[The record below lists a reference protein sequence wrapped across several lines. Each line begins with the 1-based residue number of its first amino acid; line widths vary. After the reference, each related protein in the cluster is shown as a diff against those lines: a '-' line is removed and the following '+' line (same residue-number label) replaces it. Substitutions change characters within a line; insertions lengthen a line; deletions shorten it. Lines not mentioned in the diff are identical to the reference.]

1 MSRFSCSRRG
11 AIGAGVAAV
20 LGASA
25 ARAVIA
31 PRYPFTLGVAS
42 GEPAP
47 DGVVLWTRLAPDP
60 LMPAGGMA
68 PASVPVQWEVSEDE
82 HFASVRSGTAL
93 AEPAWGHSVHVVV
106 AGLRPNRP
114 YWYRFIAGGETSPIG
129 RTRTSPAPG
138 VMVDRLRIAFA
149 SCQDYEVGYY
159 AGHAHIVADAPD
171 LVVFLGDYIYEGNS
185 TAANVLRRHPTPEP
199 VDLDGYRAR
208 YATYKSDLLL
218 QAAHQAAPWISTWD
232 DHEVVDNYANDLDK
246 RNGDRAALLRRRAA
260 AYQAFYEHTPLRPA
274 QRPVGPAMQL
284 YRTVDWGTLAQFQ
297 VIDDRQYRAPPPCQ
311 PEDSIARHLDAV
323 WLTPDCAERHD
334 PARSLLGDIQ
344 ETWLYG
350 KLAKTPARWNLL
362 AQQTL
367 MMPYTRIDPA
377 TPCAAPSVYNSDG
390 WEGYAGSRERLL
402 RQWRDART
410 PNPVVLSGDIHA
422 FVAADHV
429 DPDDPSRVIAAEF
442 VGGSM
447 TSGNHDAT
455 LREATARDP
464 NFRFAENRVRGYA
477 RADILP
483 DRCEMAFRG
492 VSNVRDPH
500 ATVTDIARFTLENGR
515 PGIRP
520 G

>member
-1 MSRFSCSRRG
+1 MA
-11 AIGAGVAAV
+11 AI

-25 ARAVIA
+25 ARAAIG
-31 PRYPFTLGVAS
+31 PRTPFTLGIAS
-42 GEPAP
+42 GEPAA
-47 DGVVLWTRLAPDP
+47 DGFVLWTRLAPDP
-60 LMPAGGMA
+60 LTPGGGMPPHA
-68 PASVPVQWEVSEDE
+68 VPVRWEVSEDE
-82 HFASVRSGTAL
+82 KFAKVRSGTVL
-93 AEPAWGHSVHVVV
+93 AEPHWGHSVHVVV

-114 YWYRFIAGGETSPIG
+114 YWYRFLVGGEISPVG
-129 RTRTSPAPG
+129 RTRTAPAAG
-138 VMVDRLRIAFA
+138 TMVDRLRIVFA

-159 AGHAHIVADAPD
+159 AGHRHIVADAPD
-171 LVVFLGDYIYEGNS
+171 LVVFLGDYIYEGNAS
-185 TAANVLRRHPTPEP
+185 EPSLLRRHPTPEP

-208 YATYKSDLLL
+208 YATYKSDPLL
-218 QAAHQAAPWISTWD
+218 QATHQAAPWISTWD

-246 RNGDRAALLRRRAA
+246 HNGDPAVLLRRRAA

-284 YRTVDWGTLAQFQ
+284 YRTVDWGALAQFQ

-311 PEDSIARHLDAV
+311 PDGSIERRLDAV

-334 PARSLLGDIQ
+334 PRRSLLGTTQ
-344 ETWLYG
+344 EQW
-350 KLAKTPARWNLL
+350 LAKRLRATRARWNLL

-377 TPCAAPSVYNSDG
+377 TPNAPPSVYNSDS
-390 WEGYAGSRERLL
+390 WEGYAGTREWLL

-410 PNPVVLSGDIHA
+410 PNPLVLSGDIHA
-422 FVAADHV
+422 FVAGDHV
-429 DPDDPSRVIAAEF
+429 DPDYPERIIASEF

-455 LREATARDP
+455 LRQATAIDP

-477 RADILP
+477 RADLFP
-483 DRCEMAFRG
+483 DRSEVAFRG
-492 VSNVRDPH
+492 VSNVRDPN
-500 ATVTDIARFTLENGR
+500 ATVSDLARFTIDQGR
-515 PGIRP
+515 PGIRL